1 MSSGIFN
8 AAVYKDR
15 PNDAMSLSELN
26 LRVRETL
33 NGAFPGCY
41 WVRAETSDVRLNA
54 SSGHCYLEFIEK
66 DERSGQ
72 ILAKSRGTIWARTC
86 RILIPYFE
94 QETGQVFRSGLKV
107 LVHVSVVFHE
117 VYGYSLYVQDIEP
130 SYTVGDL
137 VRKRKEIVRKL
148 QEDGIFELNKELAFP
163 SLPRC
168 IAVITSPTAAG
179 YEDFTDQLLHNQQ
192 GFPFYTKLFPA
203 VMQGEKTE
211 ESVIAALERI
221 FSYADL
227 FDVVVII
234 RGGGS
239 TSELSSFDSYP
250 LAANCAQ
257 FPLPILT
264 GIGHERDDTVV
275 DMVAHTR
282 MKTPTAVASFLIERM
297 SREAGQVHE
306 LELNI
311 SAGATTR
318 IAGERTVMQR
328 LAARL
333 PAAAGSLVEKRRN
346 RLQAM
351 TACLP
356 VLPQWIRR
364 RADKLDEVVLP
375 RIRRAVDAALSKR
388 VLVTEGMPMR
398 LRSVFAAF
406 MTSHRRK
413 VELREQYI
421 RMASPDYILKRG
433 YTLTLK
439 EGRII
444 KRADG
449 LATDDEITVKFADG
463 EKKATVR

>member
-1 MSSGIFN
+1 MSYETSN
-8 AAVYKDR
+8 AACKDR
-15 PNDAMSLSELN
+15 PRDAMSLSELN
-26 LRVRETL
+26 MRVRETL
-33 NGAFPGCY
+33 NEAFPGSY

-86 RILIPYFE
+86 QILIPYFE
-94 QETGQVFRSGLKV
+94 QETGQAFRSGLKV

-117 VYGYSLYVQDIEP
+117 LYGYNLYVQDIEP

-137 VRKRKEIVRKL
+137 VRTRKEIVRKL
-148 QEDGIFELNKELAFP
+148 QKDGIFELNKELPFP
-163 SLPRC
+163 SLPQR

-179 YEDFTDQLLHNQQ
+179 YEDFTDQLLHNKQ
-192 GFPFYTKLFPA
+192 GIPFYTKLFPA

-211 ESVIAALERI
+211 ESVIAALNRI
-221 FSYADL
+221 FFRADL

-257 FPLPILT
+257 FPLPIIT

-282 MKTPTAVASFLIERM
+282 MKTPTAVASFLIEWM
-297 SREAGQVHE
+297 NREAGQLQE
-306 LELNI
+306 LELGI
-311 SAGATTR
+311 SAGATMR
-318 IAGERTVMQR
+318 IAGERVVMQR
-328 LAARL
+328 LAARFPL
-333 PAAAGSLVEKRRN
+333 AVSGLVEKRRN
-346 RLQAM
+346 RLHAM
-351 TACLP
+351 IACLP

-364 RADKLDEVVLP
+364 RSENLDEVVLP

-388 VLVTEGMPMR
+388 ALFVEGMPLR
-398 LRSVFAAF
+398 LRSVFNAF
-406 MTSHRRK
+406 MTGHRRN

-421 RMASPDYILKRG
+421 KMASPEYILKRG
-433 YTLTLK
+433 YTLTMK
-439 EGRII
+439 DGEII
-444 KRADG
+444 KRAADLSTG
-449 LATDDEITVKFADG
+449 DEITLKFADG
-463 EKKATVR
+463 EKKGTVR